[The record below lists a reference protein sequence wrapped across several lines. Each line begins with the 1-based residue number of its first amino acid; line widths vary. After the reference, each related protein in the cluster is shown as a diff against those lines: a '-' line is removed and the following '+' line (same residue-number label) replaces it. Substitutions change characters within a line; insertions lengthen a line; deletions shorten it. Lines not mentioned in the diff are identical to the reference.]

1 MSTAELHERVC
12 APFKVDGAAVAVG
25 WVGAAQRL
33 AVDGH
38 RPLPWPLRRGGVVVA
53 VACDQPVAHCGG
65 QGVGVQPAEGAAD
78 GGLGGDQEAAGE
90 WVVAGAERGPDWLGV
105 SAAHSAIAAIDRAPV
120 STAAAAMARMAT
132 RGWRRPR
139 AARGSGTA
147 AR

>member
-1 MSTAELHERVC
+1 M
-12 APFKVDGAAVAVG
+12 AVG

-38 RPLPWPLRRGGVVVA
+38 RPLPWPLRGGGVVVA

-90 WVVAGAERGPDWLGV
+90 WVVAGAERGPDWLGGV
-105 SAAHSAIAAIDRAPV
+105 GGPLGDGANERAPV